1 MREETG
7 SATGRTTTGVEAS
20 HPYDD
25 FLKDRI
31 AAEEA
36 RKTSLE
42 QRGIAVVSTSGTLIT
57 LFFGLAAIITS
68 RQGYS
73 PPSDFRSHSAWALAF
88 FLLATLV
95 AVATNLPLPY
105 SDVKAKELNSGEMWQ
120 ETATV
125 AKENVFDFRVTLL
138 QGLQKRNGLKA
149 LMVVA
154 AMAAQGIAV
163 LFVALAIWSIL
174 RAK

>member
-1 MREETG
+1 MGEQVERTSG
-7 SATGRTTTGVEAS
+7 RNATEAEVS

-42 QRGIAVVSTSGTLIT
+42 QRGIAVVSTSGTLLT
-57 LFFGLAAIITS
+57 LFFGLAAVITS

-73 PPSDFRSHSAWALAF
+73 PPSGFRSHSAWALAF
-88 FLLATLV
+88 FLLATVL
-95 AVATNLPLPY
+95 AVSTNLPLPY
-105 SDVKAKELNSGEMWQ
+105 SDVRAKELNSDEMWQ
-120 ETATV
+120 ETSTI
-125 AKENVFDFRVTLL
+125 AKENVFDFRIALL